1 LKSNAKTGERIYTL
15 LNRQTGVFRIKVEQ
29 AELNRAQSS
38 VPTVPVSKLWRTI
51 RGFILW
57 SYERGTVQYDV
68 MVTLILLF
76 VFFSPRLINFKDRPV
91 DRNPQPTGVVVS
103 PDGQGG
109 LLYQVDAK
117 AIQPGK
123 DDAVRQQLLRV
134 IEPISGEVTISR
146 YQAISDKRGH
156 VTAYKVWVDRQ

>member
-1 LKSNAKTGERIYTL
+1 M
-15 LNRQTGVFRIKVEQ
+15 
-29 AELNRAQSS
+29 
-38 VPTVPVSKLWRTI
+38 PVRKLWRTI

-76 VFFSPRLINFKDRPV
+76 VFFSPRLINFKDHPV
-91 DRNPQPTGVVVS
+91 ERNPQPTGVVVY

-123 DDAVRQQLLRV
+123 DEAVRTQLLRV
-134 IEPISGEVTISR
+134 IEPISGEISISR
-146 YQAISDKRGH
+146 YEPVTDKKGH
-156 VTAYKVWVDRQ
+156 LTAYKVWVDRQ